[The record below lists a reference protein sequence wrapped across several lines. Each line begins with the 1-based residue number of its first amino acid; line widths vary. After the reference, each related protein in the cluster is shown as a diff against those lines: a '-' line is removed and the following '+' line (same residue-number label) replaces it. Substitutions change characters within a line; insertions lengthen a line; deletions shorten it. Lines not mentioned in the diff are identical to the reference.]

1 MKETDLKI
9 EKTELKSY
17 ILHYQA
23 NDTAL
28 WTDNATAHS
37 TCQTR
42 QHKGLG
48 HAAREIQRSQYST
61 YNTAVTYI

>member
-28 WTDNATAHS
+28 WTDNATAHG

-42 QHKGLG
+42 RHKGLG
-48 HAAREIQRSQYST
+48 HAAREAQRSQYSI
-61 YNTAVTYI
+61 YNIAVLYI